1 MWSISLRS
9 TANSPKGLAR
19 KGLGRRRRGRGGR
32 RWSVASMLAGVER
45 DEVLGCDI
53 LFRAFTLSISRSKK
67 RKHYLA
73 KTAGNK
79 GYGSS
84 AVTMVA

>member
-1 MWSISLRS
+1 MWNISLRS
-9 TANSPKGLAR
+9 TENSQKGLVRR
-19 KGLGRRRRGRGGR
+19 KGRRRGRGGS

>member
-19 KGLGRRRRGRGGR
+19 RRRGRRRRGGR

-45 DEVLGCDI
+45 DEVLGRDI